1 MRLDA
6 YAGSVDS
13 GASSLDRFSEEEGP
27 MRKHFWLVVM
37 ALALVATMAGGA
49 AAQQSLTWTAGA
61 VGGGWYAISGG
72 MAELLREKAGLNIK
86 VIPGGGTQNP
96 VLVEK
101 GEADLGMG
109 LPPLLGAA
117 VRGEDPYPNQKMDKL
132 RALAGN
138 MSLNTFHFYVAADSP
153 FAKMTM
159 EQIFKDKKP
168 IRLAISKPG
177 SSDVWVF
184 EKVMEFYGYC
194 QPGKTADCYRT
205 WEGAGTKFFRGSY
218 AEQAGAFKD
227 RNVDGTFTFL
237 ALPGASITEAS
248 VGRELKLLAFP
259 KPLLEHLAKFGLG
272 EGTIPGGTYPRAANG
287 NEPVVSATMGTTITV
302 SSGMPNDLAYT
313 ITRTLND
320 NVDRVRKIHGSLAD
334 YDASKGHLFLG
345 VALHPG
351 AERYYREKGWL
362 K

>member
-1 MRLDA
+1 
-6 YAGSVDS
+6 VV
-13 GASSLDRFSEEEGP
+13 GAAVLGGLIGP
-27 MRKHFWLVVM
+27 
-37 ALALVATMAGGA
+37 A

-72 MAELLREKAGLNIK
+72 MAELIREKAGVNIK
-86 VIPGGGTQNP
+86 VVPGGGTQNP
-96 VLVEK
+96 VLVAS
-101 GEADLGMG
+101 GEAEIGMG

-117 VRGEDPYPNQKMDKL
+117 ARGEDPYQGKPLPNL

-138 MSLNTFHFYVAADSP
+138 MSLNTFHLYVAADSEY
-153 FAKMTM
+153 AKMSM
-159 EQIFKDKKP
+159 DDIFRGKKP

-184 EKVMEFYGYC
+184 EKVMEYY
-194 QPGKTADCYRT
+194 KLSYKD
-205 WEGAGTKFFRGSY
+205 WEAAGAKFFRGSY

-237 ALPGASITEAS
+237 ALPGASVTEAS
-248 VGRELKLLAFP
+248 VGRTLKLVAFP
-259 KPLLEHLAKFGLG
+259 KPLLAHLGKFGLG
-272 EGTIPGGTYPRAANG
+272 EGVIPAGTYPKASNG
-287 NEPVVSATMGTTITV
+287 GEPVVSATMGTTITV
-302 SSGMPNDLAYT
+302 SDKMSPDLAYT
-313 ITRTLND
+313 LTRTIND

-334 YDASKGHLFLG
+334 YEPSKGHLYLG

>member
-1 MRLDA
+1 MKRL
-6 YAGSVDS
+6 SVVL
-13 GASSLDRFSEEEGP
+13 AAVT
-27 MRKHFWLVVM
+27 LVVLS
-37 ALALVATMAGGA
+37 AAATF
-49 AAQQSLTWTAGA
+49 AQQSLTWTAGA

-72 MAELLREKAGLNIK
+72 MAELIREKAGVNIK

-101 GEADLGMG
+101 GDAEIGMG
-109 LPPLLGAA
+109 LPPILGAA
-117 VRGEDPYPNQKMDKL
+117 VRGEDPYPGQKMENL

-138 MSLNTFHFYVAADSP
+138 MSLNTFHMYVAAESP
-153 FAKMTM
+153 FAKMSM
-159 EQIFKDKKP
+159 DEIFRGKKP

-184 EKVMEFYGYC
+184 EKVMEYYGFC
-194 QPGKTADCYRT
+194 VSGKTADCYKT
-205 WEGAGTKFFRGSY
+205 WEAAGARFFRGSY

-248 VGRELKLLAFP
+248 VGRELRLLSFP
-259 KPLLEHLAKFGLG
+259 RPLLDHLAKFGLG
-272 EGTIPGGTYPRAANG
+272 EGVIPPGTYPKAANG
-287 NEPVVSATMGTTITV
+287 SEPVTSATMGTTITV
-302 SSGMPNDLAYT
+302 STKMPNDLAYT
-313 ITRTLND
+313 ITKTIND
-320 NVDRVRKIHGSLAD
+320 NVDRVRKIHASLAD
-334 YDASKGHLFLG
+334 YDPSKGYLFLG

>member
-1 MRLDA
+1 MLTRVLA
-6 YAGSVDS
+6 ALLTL
-13 GASSLDRFSEEEGP
+13 SLLGLP
-27 MRKHFWLVVM
+27 
-37 ALALVATMAGGA
+37 ALPA
-49 AAQQSLTWTAGA
+49 AAQPSLTWTAGA

-72 MAELLREKAGLNIK
+72 MAELIREKAGLNIK

-101 GEADLGMG
+101 GDADLGMG

-117 VRGEDPYPNQKMDKL
+117 VRGEDPYPGQKHPSL
-132 RALAGN
+132 RAIAGN
-138 MSLNTFHFYVAADSP
+138 MSLNTFHFYVAADSDL
-153 FAKMTM
+153 AKLSM
-159 EQIFKDKKP
+159 EEIFKGKKP

-184 EKVMEFYGYC
+184 EKVMEYY
-194 QPGKTADCYRT
+194 KISYKD
-205 WEGAGTKFFRGSY
+205 WEAAGARFFRGSY

-237 ALPGASITEAS
+237 ALPGASVTEAS
-248 VGRELKLLAFP
+248 VGRTLKLLAFP
-259 KPLLEHLAKFGLG
+259 KPLLQHLAGFGLG
-272 EGTIPGGTYPRAANG
+272 EGPIPAGTYPKAANG
-287 NEPVVSATMGTTITV
+287 NEPVLSATMGTTITV
-302 SSGMPNDLAYT
+302 NAKMPNDTAYLLAK
-313 ITRTLND
+313 TLND

-334 YDASKGHLFLG
+334 YDPSKGHLYLG

-351 AERYYREKGWL
+351 AEKYYREKGWL

>member
-1 MRLDA
+1 MKRA
-6 YAGSVDS
+6 WV
-13 GASSLDRFSEEEGP
+13 
-27 MRKHFWLVVM
+27 
-37 ALALVATMAGGA
+37 ALVALTLVGMLAGGA
-49 AAQQSLTWTAGA
+49 LAQQSLTWTAGA

-101 GEADLGMG
+101 GEAELGMG

-117 VRGEDPYPNQKMDKL
+117 QRGEDPYPGQKMEHL

-159 EQIFKDKKP
+159 DEIFRGKKP

-194 QPGKTADCYRT
+194 QAGKTADCYKT
-205 WEGAGTKFFRGSY
+205 WEAAGTKFFRGSY
-218 AEQAGAFKD
+218 SEQAGAFKD

-259 KPLLEHLAKFGLG
+259 KPLLEYLGKFGLG
-272 EGTIPGGTYPRAANG
+272 EGTIPAGTYPKAVNG

-302 SSGMPNDLAYT
+302 NAKMANDLAYT
-313 ITRTLND
+313 ITKTLNE
-320 NVDRVRKIHGSLAD
+320 NVDRVRRIHGSLSD
-334 YDASKGHLFLG
+334 YDPAKGYLYLG

-351 AERYYREKGWL
+351 AEKYYREKGYL

>member
-1 MRLDA
+1 MQK
-6 YAGSVDS
+6 SVAQKS
-13 GASSLDRFSEEEGP
+13 VG
-27 MRKHFWLVVM
+27 LVAV
-37 ALALVATMAGGA
+37 ALALVVALAGGT

-72 MAELLREKAGLNIK
+72 MAELLREKANLNIK

-96 VLVEK
+96 LLVEK
-101 GEADLGMG
+101 GDAELGMG

-117 VRGEDPYPNQKMDKL
+117 FRGEDPYPGQKMEHL

-159 EQIFKDKKP
+159 DEIFKGKKP
-168 IRLAISKPG
+168 MRLAISKPG

-184 EKVMEFYGYC
+184 EKIMEFYGYC
-194 QPGKTADCYRT
+194 QPGKTADCYKT
-205 WEGAGTKFFRGSY
+205 WEAAGTKFFRGSY
-218 AEQAGAFKD
+218 SEQAGAFKD

-259 KPLLEHLAKFGLG
+259 KPLLEFLGKFGMG
-272 EGTIPGGTYPRAANG
+272 EGVIPPGTYPKAVNG

-302 SSGMPNDLAYT
+302 SSTMSNDLAYT
-313 ITRTLND
+313 ITKALND
-320 NVDRVRKIHGSLAD
+320 NVDRVRKIHGSLSD
-334 YDASKGHLFLG
+334 YDPAKGYLFLG

-351 AERYYREKGWL
+351 AERYYREKGWI

>member
-1 MRLDA
+1 MKRFLL
-6 YAGSVDS
+6 SLTTLVLL
-13 GASSLDRFSEEEGP
+13 SSL
-27 MRKHFWLVVM
+27 
-37 ALALVATMAGGA
+37 AAGAG
-49 AAQQSLTWTAGA
+49 AQQSLTWTAGP
-61 VGGGWYAISGG
+61 VGGGWYTISGG
-72 MAELLREKAGLNIK
+72 MAELVREKAGVNVK

-96 VLVEK
+96 VLVSK
-101 GEADLGMG
+101 GDADVGMG

-117 VRGEDPYPNQKMDKL
+117 VRGEDPYPGQKHENL

-138 MSLNTFHFYVAADSP
+138 MSINTFHFYVSADSE

-159 EQIFKDKKP
+159 DDIFRGKKP

-177 SSDVWVF
+177 TSDVWVF
-184 EKVMEFYGYC
+184 EKVMEYY
-194 QPGKTADCYRT
+194 KTSYKD
-205 WEGAGTKFFRGSY
+205 WEAAGAKLFRGSY
-218 AEQAGAFKD
+218 TEQAGAFRD

-248 VGRELKLLAFP
+248 VGRALKLLAFP

-272 EGTIPGGTYPRAANG
+272 EGVIPANTYPKAANAS
-287 NEPVVSATMGTTITV
+287 EPVASATMGTTITV
-302 SSGMPNDLAYT
+302 ASSMPNDVAYT
-313 ITRTLND
+313 LTKAIND
-320 NVDRVRKIHGSLAD
+320 NADRVKKIHGSLAD
-334 YDASKGHLFLG
+334 YDPAKGYLNLG

>member
-1 MRLDA
+1 MKRA
-6 YAGSVDS
+6 WV
-13 GASSLDRFSEEEGP
+13 
-27 MRKHFWLVVM
+27 
-37 ALALVATMAGGA
+37 ALVALTLVGMLAGGA
-49 AAQQSLTWTAGA
+49 LAQQSLTWTAGA

-86 VIPGGGTQNP
+86 VVPGGGTQNP
-96 VLVEK
+96 GLVEK
-101 GEADLGMG
+101 GEAELGMG

-117 VRGEDPYPNQKMDKL
+117 QRGEDPYPGQKMEHL

-159 EQIFKDKKP
+159 DEIFRGKKP

-194 QPGKTADCYRT
+194 QAGKTADCYKT
-205 WEGAGTKFFRGSY
+205 WEAAGARFFRGSY
-218 AEQAGAFKD
+218 TEQAGAFKD

-248 VGRELKLLAFP
+248 VGRSLKLLAFP
-259 KPLLEHLAKFGLG
+259 EPLIAHLGKFGLG
-272 EGTIPGGTYPRAANG
+272 KGTIPAGTYPQAANARDT
-287 NEPVVSATMGTTITV
+287 VVSATMGTTITV
-302 SSGMPNDLAYT
+302 TTKMPNDLAYT
-313 ITRTLND
+313 ITKALND
-320 NVDRVRKIHGSLAD
+320 NPDRVRKIHASLAD
-334 YDASKGHLFLG
+334 YDPAKAHLYLG
-345 VALHPG
+345 VPLHPG
-351 AERYYREKGWL
+351 AERYYREKGYL

>member
-1 MRLDA
+1 MKRA
-6 YAGSVDS
+6 
-13 GASSLDRFSEEEGP
+13 
-27 MRKHFWLVVM
+27 WVV
-37 ALALVATMAGGA
+37 LVALTLVGMLAGGA
-49 AAQQSLTWTAGA
+49 LAQQSLTWTAGA

-86 VIPGGGTQNP
+86 VVPGGGTQNP

-101 GEADLGMG
+101 GEAELGMG

-117 VRGEDPYPNQKMDKL
+117 QRGEDPYPGQKMEHL

-159 EQIFKDKKP
+159 DEIFRGKKP

-194 QPGKTADCYRT
+194 QAGKTADCYKT
-205 WEGAGTKFFRGSY
+205 WEAAGTKFFRGSY
-218 AEQAGAFKD
+218 SEQAGAFKD

-259 KPLLEHLAKFGLG
+259 KPLLEYLGKFGLG
-272 EGTIPGGTYPRAANG
+272 EGTIPAGTYPKAVNG
-287 NEPVVSATMGTTITV
+287 NEAVVSATMGTTITV
-302 SSGMPNDLAYT
+302 NAKMANDLAYT
-313 ITRTLND
+313 ITKTLNE
-320 NVDRVRKIHGSLAD
+320 NVDRVRKIHGSLSD
-334 YDASKGHLFLG
+334 YDPAKGYLYLG

-351 AERYYREKGWL
+351 AEKYYREKGYL

>member
-1 MRLDA
+1 MKR
-6 YAGSVDS
+6 SW
-13 GASSLDRFSEEEGP
+13 
-27 MRKHFWLVVM
+27 WLIV
-37 ALALVATMAGGA
+37 ALALAGWTAGSA
-49 AAQQSLTWTAGA
+49 VAQQSLTWTAGA

-72 MAELLREKAGLNIK
+72 MAELIREKAGLNIK

-101 GEADLGMG
+101 GDADIGMG

-117 VRGEDPYPNQKMDKL
+117 TRGEDPYPMQKMDHL

-153 FAKMTM
+153 YAKMTM
-159 EQIFKDKKP
+159 DDIFRGKKP

-184 EKVMEFYGYC
+184 EKLMEYYGFC
-194 QPGKTADCYRT
+194 QPPKTADCYKT
-205 WEGAGTKFFRGSY
+205 WEAAGAKFFRGSY
-218 AEQAGAFKD
+218 SEQAGAFKD

-259 KPLLEHLAKFGLG
+259 KPLLEHLGKFGIG
-272 EGTIPGGTYPRAANG
+272 EGVIAAGTYPKAVNG
-287 NEPVVSATMGTTITV
+287 NEAVVSATMGTTITV
-302 SSGMPNDLAYT
+302 SDKMSNDLAYT
-313 ITRTLND
+313 ITKTIND
-320 NVDRVRKIHGSLAD
+320 NADRVRKIHGSLAD
-334 YDASKGHLFLG
+334 YDPAKGHLHLG

>member
-1 MRLDA
+1 
-6 YAGSVDS
+6 
-13 GASSLDRFSEEEGP
+13 
-27 MRKHFWLVVM
+27 
-37 ALALVATMAGGA
+37 
-49 AAQQSLTWTAGA
+49 
-61 VGGGWYAISGG
+61 
-72 MAELLREKAGLNIK
+72 MAELCGRRPGSTIK
-86 VIPGGGTQNP
+86 VIPVGWTQNP
-96 VLVEK
+96 LLVQR
-101 GEADLGMG
+101 AT
-109 LPPLLGAA
+109 PISAWASAVLLGAA
-117 VRGEDPYPNQKMDKL
+117 PSAARTLPDQKMDNL

-159 EQIFKDKKP
+159 EEIFKTQKP
-168 IRLAISKPG
+168 MRLAISKPG

-194 QPGKTADCYRT
+194 PPGKSADCYKT
-205 WEGAGTKFFRGSY
+205 WEAAGTKFFRGSY
-218 AEQAGAFKD
+218 SEQAGAFKD

-248 VGRELKLLAFP
+248 VGRDLKILAFP
-259 KPLLEHLAKFGLG
+259 KPLLEHLGKFGLG
-272 EGTIPGGTYPRAANG
+272 EGTIPAGTYPKAANG

-302 SSGMPNDLAYT
+302 STSMSNEMAYN
-313 ITRTLND
+313 ITKALND

-334 YDASKGHLFLG
+334 YRRLQGASFLG

-351 AERYYREKGWL
+351 AERYYKEKGWL

>member
-1 MRLDA
+1 MKRVWVA
-6 YAGSVDS
+6 
-13 GASSLDRFSEEEGP
+13 F
-27 MRKHFWLVVM
+27 
-37 ALALVATMAGGA
+37 LALTLVAVLAGGA
-49 AAQQSLTWTAGA
+49 LAQQSLTWTAGS

-86 VIPGGGTQNP
+86 VVPGGGTQNP

-101 GEADLGMG
+101 GEAELGMG

-117 VRGEDPYPNQKMDKL
+117 LRGEDPYPGQKMAAL

-159 EQIFKDKKP
+159 DEIFRGKKR

-194 QPGKTADCYRT
+194 APGKTPDCYKT
-205 WEGAGTKFFRGSY
+205 WEAAGTKFFRGSY
-218 AEQAGAFKD
+218 SEQAGAFKD

-259 KPLLEHLAKFGLG
+259 KPLLQYLGKFGLG
-272 EGTIPGGTYPRAANG
+272 EGVIPPGTYPKAANAS
-287 NEPVVSATMGTTITV
+287 EPVVSATMGTTITV
-302 SSGMPNDLAYT
+302 NSKMSNDLAYT
-313 ITRTLND
+313 ITKALND

-334 YDASKGHLFLG
+334 YDPAKGHLFLG

-351 AERYYREKGWL
+351 AERYYREKGYL

>member
-1 MRLDA
+1 MKRAWIAAVALTL
-6 YAGSVDS
+6 AGM
-13 GASSLDRFSEEEGP
+13 L
-27 MRKHFWLVVM
+27 
-37 ALALVATMAGGA
+37 AGGA
-49 AAQQSLTWTAGA
+49 LAQQSLTWTAGA

-101 GEADLGMG
+101 GDAELGMG

-117 VRGEDPYPNQKMDKL
+117 QRGEDPYPGQKMEHL

-153 FAKMTM
+153 YARMTM
-159 EQIFKDKKP
+159 DEIFRGKKP

-184 EKVMEFYGYC
+184 EKVMEFYGFC
-194 QPGKTADCYRT
+194 QPGRTADCYKT
-205 WEGAGTKFFRGSY
+205 WEAAGARFFRGSY
-218 AEQAGAFKD
+218 SEQAGAFKD

-248 VGRELKLLAFP
+248 VGRELRLLAFP
-259 KPLLEHLAKFGLG
+259 KPLLEYLGKFGLG
-272 EGTIPGGTYPRAANG
+272 EGVIPPGTYPKAASG

-302 SSGMPNDLAYT
+302 NTKMANDLAYT
-313 ITRTLND
+313 ITKTLNE

-334 YDASKGHLFLG
+334 YDPAKGYLYLG

-351 AERYYREKGWL
+351 AERYYREKGYL

>member
-1 MRLDA
+1 MPKR
-6 YAGSVDS
+6 
-13 GASSLDRFSEEEGP
+13 
-27 MRKHFWLVVM
+27 
-37 ALALVATMAGGA
+37 ALTLMLTTALVAVFAGGVP
-49 AAQQSLTWTAGA
+49 AQQSMTWTAGA

-96 VLVEK
+96 LLVEK
-101 GEADLGMG
+101 GDAELGMG

-117 VRGEDPYPNQKMDKL
+117 QRGEDPYQGQKNPNL

-153 FAKMTM
+153 YAKMSM
-159 EQIFKDKKP
+159 EEIIKGKKP

-184 EKVMEFYGYC
+184 EKVMEFYALC
-194 QPGKTADCYRT
+194 APGKINDCYKS
-205 WEGAGTKFFRGSY
+205 WEAAGAKFFRGSY
-218 AEQAGAFKD
+218 SEQAGAFKD

-248 VGRELKLLAFP
+248 VGRDLKLLAFP
-259 KPLLEHLAKFGLG
+259 KPLIDHLGKFGMG
-272 EGTIPGGTYPRAANG
+272 AGTIPAGTYPKAANSS
-287 NEPVVSATMGTTITV
+287 EAVATATMGTTITV
-302 SSGMPNDLAYT
+302 NAKMPNDTAYL
-313 ITRTLND
+313 IAKTLND
-320 NVDRVRKIHGSLAD
+320 NADRVRKIHGSLAD
-334 YDASKGHLFLG
+334 YDPSKGYLYLG
-345 VALHPG
+345 VPLHPG
-351 AERYYREKGWL
+351 AEKYYKEKGWL

>member
-1 MRLDA
+1 MLTRV
-6 YAGSVDS
+6 GV
-13 GASSLDRFSEEEGP
+13 
-27 MRKHFWLVVM
+27 VVM
-37 ALALVATMAGGA
+37 TVILVGALVGGSL
-49 AAQQSLTWTAGA
+49 AQQSLTWTAGA

-86 VIPGGGTQNP
+86 VVPGGGTQNP

-101 GEADLGMG
+101 GEAELGMG

-117 VRGEDPYPNQKMDKL
+117 LRGEDPYSGQKMANL

-153 FAKMTM
+153 YAKMTM
-159 EQIFKDKKP
+159 DEIFRGKKP

-184 EKVMEFYGYC
+184 EKVMEYYGFC
-194 QPGKTADCYRT
+194 QPGKTPECYKT
-205 WEGAGTKFFRGSY
+205 WEAAGAKFFRGSY

-259 KPLLEHLAKFGLG
+259 KPLLEHLGKFGLG
-272 EGTIPGGTYPRAANG
+272 EGVIPPGTYPKAANAS
-287 NEPVVSATMGTTITV
+287 ESVVSATMGTTITV
-302 SSGMPNDLAYT
+302 NSKMSNDVAYL
-313 ITRTLND
+313 ITKTLND

-334 YDASKGHLFLG
+334 YDPSRGHLYLG

-351 AERYYREKGWL
+351 AERYYREKGYL

>member
-1 MRLDA
+1 MLTRVLA
-6 YAGSVDS
+6 ALLTL
-13 GASSLDRFSEEEGP
+13 SLLGLP
-27 MRKHFWLVVM
+27 
-37 ALALVATMAGGA
+37 ALPA
-49 AAQQSLTWTAGA
+49 AAQPSLTWTAGA

-72 MAELLREKAGLNIK
+72 MAELIREKAGLNIK

-101 GEADLGMG
+101 GDADLGMG

-117 VRGEDPYPNQKMDKL
+117 VRGEDPYPGQKHPGL
-132 RALAGN
+132 RAIAGN
-138 MSLNTFHFYVAADSP
+138 MSLNTFHFYVAADSD
-153 FAKMTM
+153 FAKLSM
-159 EQIFKDKKP
+159 EEIFKGKKP

-184 EKVMEFYGYC
+184 EKVMEYY
-194 QPGKTADCYRT
+194 KISYKD
-205 WEGAGTKFFRGSY
+205 WEAAGARFFRGSY

-237 ALPGASITEAS
+237 ALPGASVTEAS
-248 VGRELKLLAFP
+248 VGRNLKLLAFA
-259 KPLLEHLAKFGLG
+259 KPLLQHLAGFGLG
-272 EGTIPGGTYPRAANG
+272 EGPIPAGTYPKAANG
-287 NEPVVSATMGTTITV
+287 NEPVLSATMGTTITV
-302 SSGMPNDLAYT
+302 NARMSNDTAYLLAK
-313 ITRTLND
+313 TLND

-334 YDASKGHLFLG
+334 YDPSKGHLYLG

-351 AERYYREKGWL
+351 AEKYYREKGWL

>member
-1 MRLDA
+1 MRNA
-6 YAGSVDS
+6 RSVLS
-13 GASSLDRFSEEEGP
+13 TLAFTA
-27 MRKHFWLVVM
+27 
-37 ALALVATMAGGA
+37 ALAAAVVPA

-72 MAELLREKAGLNIK
+72 MAELVREKAGLNIK

-96 VLVEK
+96 VLVDS
-101 GEADLGMG
+101 GEAEIGMG

-117 VRGEDPYPNQKMDKL
+117 VRGEDPYPGKKHESL

-138 MSLNTFHFYVAADSP
+138 MSLNTFHFYVAADSEY
-153 FAKMTM
+153 AKMSM
-159 EQIFKDKKP
+159 DDIFRGKKP

-184 EKVMEFYGYC
+184 EKVMVHYGLC
-194 QPGKTADCYRT
+194 SGAKVEDCYKT
-205 WEGAGTKFFRGSY
+205 WEAAGARFFRGSY
-218 AEQAGAFKD
+218 TEQAGAFRD

-237 ALPGASITEAS
+237 AVPGASITEAS
-248 VGRELKLLAFP
+248 VGRTLKLVTFP
-259 KPLLEHLAKFGLG
+259 KPLLENLGKFGLG
-272 EGTIPGGTYPRAANG
+272 EGTIPPGTYPKASNG

-302 SSGMPNDLAYT
+302 STKMSNDVAYALTKT
-313 ITRTLND
+313 IND
-320 NVDRVRKIHGSLAD
+320 NPDRVRKIHGSLAD
-334 YDASKGHLFLG
+334 YEPSKGHLFLG

>member
-1 MRLDA
+1 MLTRVLA
-6 YAGSVDS
+6 ALLTL
-13 GASSLDRFSEEEGP
+13 SLLGLP
-27 MRKHFWLVVM
+27 
-37 ALALVATMAGGA
+37 ALPA
-49 AAQQSLTWTAGA
+49 AAQPSLTWTAGA

-72 MAELLREKAGLNIK
+72 MAELIREKAGLNIK

-101 GEADLGMG
+101 GDADLGMG

-117 VRGEDPYPNQKMDKL
+117 LRGEDPYPGQKHPSL
-132 RALAGN
+132 RAIAGN
-138 MSLNTFHFYVAADSP
+138 MSLNTFHFYVAADSD
-153 FAKMTM
+153 FAKMSM
-159 EQIFKDKKP
+159 EEIFKGKKP

-184 EKVMEFYGYC
+184 EKVMEYY
-194 QPGKTADCYRT
+194 KISYKD
-205 WEGAGTKFFRGSY
+205 WEAAGAKFFRGSY

-237 ALPGASITEAS
+237 ALPGASVTEAS
-248 VGRELKLLAFP
+248 VGRNLRLLAFP
-259 KPLLEHLAKFGLG
+259 KPLLQHLASFGLG
-272 EGTIPGGTYPRAANG
+272 EGPIPAGTYPKTANG
-287 NEPVVSATMGTTITV
+287 NEPVLSATMGTTITV
-302 SSGMPNDLAYT
+302 NARMSNDTAYLLAK
-313 ITRTLND
+313 TLND

-334 YDASKGHLFLG
+334 YEPSKGHLYLG

-351 AERYYREKGWL
+351 AEKYYREKGWL

>member
-1 MRLDA
+1 MSKRAL
-6 YAGSVDS
+6 S
-13 GASSLDRFSEEEGP
+13 GVLGLS
-27 MRKHFWLVVM
+27 LVV
-37 ALALVATMAGGA
+37 AVAAGA
-49 AAQQSLTWTAGA
+49 QAQQSLTWTAGA

-72 MAELLREKAGLNIK
+72 MAELIREKAGLNIK

-101 GEADLGMG
+101 GEAEIGMG

-117 VRGEDPYPNQKMDKL
+117 ARGEDPYPGQKMESL

-138 MSLNTFHFYVAADSP
+138 MSLNTFHFYVAADSQ

-159 EQIFKDKKP
+159 DEIFRGKKP

-184 EKVMEFYGYC
+184 EKVMEYY
-194 QPGKTADCYRT
+194 KISYKD
-205 WEGAGTKFFRGSY
+205 WEAAGAKFFRGAYS
-218 AEQAGAFKD
+218 EQSGAFKD

-259 KPLLEHLAKFGLG
+259 KPLLEHLGKFGLG
-272 EGTIPGGTYPRAANG
+272 AGVIPAGTYPKAVNAS
-287 NEPVVSATMGTTITV
+287 EPVVSATMGTTITV
-302 SSGMPNDLAYT
+302 SSKMANDLAYT
-313 ITRTLND
+313 ITRTIND
-320 NVDRVRKIHGSLAD
+320 NPDRVRKIHGSLAD
-334 YDASKGHLFLG
+334 YDPSKGYLYLG